1 MKEVLILVGFVWLFF
16 VAIGA
21 LAMTMISKQSRERE
35 EQMDRDERE
44 GEE

>member
-21 LAMTMISKQSRERE
+21 LALTMISKQSRERE

>member
-1 MKEVLILVGFVWLFF
+1 MRDILILVGFVWLFF

-35 EQMDRDERE
+35 EQLDRDEE
-44 GEE
+44 AGEE